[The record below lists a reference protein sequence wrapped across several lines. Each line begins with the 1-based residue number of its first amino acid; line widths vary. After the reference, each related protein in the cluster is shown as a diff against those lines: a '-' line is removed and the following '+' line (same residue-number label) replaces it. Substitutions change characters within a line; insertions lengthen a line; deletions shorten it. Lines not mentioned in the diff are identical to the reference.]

1 MSNKYLSKTQINH
14 LEYIIFTGDRTLWF
28 SKWSHS
34 YLWVISPDR
43 MLGQGGTVTSRERL
57 LCWQIFLS
65 SSLWLPG
72 PTLKELVWW
81 SRLVF
86 GPGTLWQDSTTMS
99 LGSLGHLTGKI
110 DWLGIFLQFRKPR
123 VIDMDQTPAFSF
135 SIWNGNTLC
144 SSASSRFF
152 RIEGVSLSLLLFIS
166 EHKWRH
172 VVMGVWEGIAGCCWR
187 IRKVDLTVSVVLA
200 LLCSLWC
207 FLLCSGQFLGSTCFL
222 WLCQAPAF

>member
-1 MSNKYLSKTQINH
+1 MGDKSWQNAGSGRHSNQQRVVTVLTDLPLQLTVAPRAH
-14 LEYIIFTGDRTLWF
+14 PQGTGVVEQACIWPRDP
-28 SKWSHS
+28 
-34 YLWVISPDR
+34 VA
-43 MLGQGGTVTSRERL
+43 GQHNNVPGVTRPLDCLERL
-57 LCWQIFLS
+57 TGWESFCNSESQ
-65 SSLWLPG
+65 
-72 PTLKELVWW
+72 
-81 SRLVF
+81 
-86 GPGTLWQDSTTMS
+86 
-99 LGSLGHLTGKI
+99 GSLIWT
-110 DWLGIFLQFRKPR
+110 KPLHFHFPFE
-123 VIDMDQTPAFSF
+123 ME
-135 SIWNGNTLC
+135 NTLC

-187 IRKVDLTVSVVLA
+187 IRKVDPTVTVVLA

>member
-1 MSNKYLSKTQINH
+1 MSNKYLLKTQINH

-28 SKWSHS
+28 LKWSHS
-34 YLWVISPDR
+34 CLWVISPDR
-43 MLGQGGTVTSRERL
+43 TLGQGNCADR
-57 LCWQIFLS
+57 S
-65 SSLWLPG
+65 SSPAHCGSQGPPSRNWCGGVGLYLAQGPCGRTAQQCPWGHSATWL
-72 PTLKELVWW
+72 
-81 SRLVF
+81 F
-86 GPGTLWQDSTTMS
+86 
-99 LGSLGHLTGKI
+99 GKI
-110 DWLGIFLQFRKPR
+110 DWLRIFLQFWKPR
-123 VIDMDQTPAFSF
+123 AIDMDQTPAFSF

-207 FLLCSGQFLGSTCFL
+207 FLLCSGQFLESTCFL